1 MDPQA
6 LLSSVLPLEN
16 QVFSGGLGLAVLGLG
31 LGVMR
36 RGASTARMLAR
47 RHLLMTLEVTNKD
60 VSYPWVLQ
68 WLNAHGRR
76 TQHLSVST
84 AVEPNHY
91 GQWFCVI
98 TRRPDVQV
106 QTIFAARKLTS
117 TPDKGI
123 TTVLLPAGGRKACSV
138 THSLPVVRCLG
149 RFEAQFAHRWAGVG
163 NAFKDPDVLFGIGPI
178 AL

>member
-1 MDPQA
+1 MA
-6 LLSSVLPLEN
+6 
-16 QVFSGGLGLAVLGLG
+16 GLGAERWMSQKAPRAKPIVKRNQHHTLFGQARAVEQIN
-31 LGVMR
+31 V
-36 RGASTARMLAR
+36 AKPA
-47 RHLLMTLEVTNKD
+47 
-60 VSYPWVLQ
+60 
-68 WLNAHGRR
+68 
-76 TQHLSVST
+76 SVST

-138 THSLPVVRCLG
+138 THSLPVVWCLG